1 MKPLMSEKGRK
12 GERKRT
18 LGHVEFLDHEEIK
31 DDETPDNNVSD
42 INIDIDLVQS
52 QNTRK
57 SSQEARKK
65 IRQQKTASSLVTGGA
80 LTFVVLAAV
89 LVTASLLL
97 SPAIEELFGN
107 ILILKIIL
115 ETNKIS
121 VFRNLNSSLEN
132 QTDPMNSYV
141 NNSSNL

>member
-18 LGHVEFLDHEEIK
+18 LGHVEFLDLEDIK
-31 DDETPDNNVSD
+31 NDETRDNNASD
-42 INIDIDLVQS
+42 VNIDIDLVQS
-52 QNTRK
+52 QYTRK

-107 ILILKIIL
+107 SLI
-115 ETNKIS
+115 
-121 VFRNLNSSLEN
+121 F
-132 QTDPMNSYV
+132 
-141 NNSSNL
+141 